1 MTRFIP
7 LLVVVFWVFSGCA
20 GLKEECQVRKEKADS
35 VAALVPQELR
45 VGMSLEEVRERLD
58 PPDEIKINSDEP
70 GKPTTWRYYVYP
82 DCERHLG
89 ISAPTTIL
97 RFRYD
102 RLEKWEIT
110 D

>member
-1 MTRFIP
+1 MKKLIP
-7 LLVVVFWVFSGCA
+7 LLMVVILALSACA
-20 GLKEECQVRKEKADS
+20 GLKEECQARKEKAES
-35 VAALVPQELR
+35 VAAAATQHLR
-45 VGMSLEEVRERLD
+45 NGMSLEEVQERLP
-58 PPDEIKINSDEP
+58 PPDETKINVDEP

-97 RFRYD
+97 HFRYD